1 MAATPPTSRHAG
13 SPDAVIAG
21 SAPPGAALAARAW
34 LLGGRV
40 RTGELAG
47 DPALAAA
54 ARGLVFVFRYGVAV
68 TVAES
73 GEPQPPLDALLAPH
87 VVEPAAQPESEIAE
101 IAIAADGGDRIA
113 PGGTIVLADAGIER
127 LQLVAT
133 VLARSVALAR
143 HETLVAG
150 AFEVSAPLVATL
162 REKGRV
168 RLGIPAVMRIVGNA
182 LAARLGVT
190 GAVQAGERPDLLW
203 DHPALDRLYARL
215 EAEYELEERE
225 AALDRKHAALGD
237 VAEALLGIVQ
247 DKRAFHLEIAIVL
260 LIAFEIVLLLVGL
273 G

>member
-13 SPDAVIAG
+13 TPDVVIAG
-21 SAPPGAALAARAW
+21 RAPAGATLVARAW

-40 RTGELAG
+40 QTGDLAA
-47 DPALAAA
+47 DLALAEA
-54 ARGLVFVFRYGVAV
+54 ARGLAFVFRYGVAV
-68 TVAES
+68 TVAAS
-73 GEPQPPLDALLAPH
+73 GEADPSLDAVLAPH
-87 VVEPAAQPESEIAE
+87 VVEPAAQPESEVAE
-101 IAIAADGGDRIA
+101 IVVAAEGGDRIA
-113 PGGTIVLADAGIER
+113 PGGAIVLADAGVER

-150 AFEVSAPLVATL
+150 AFEVSAPLVAKL
-162 REKGRV
+162 RETGRV
-168 RLGIPAVMRIVGNA
+168 RLRIPAVMRIVGNA

-215 EAEYELEERE
+215 EAEYELGERE
-225 AALDRKHAALGD
+225 AALGRKYAALGD
-237 VAEALLGIVQ
+237 VGEALLGIVQ
-247 DKRAFHLEIAIVL
+247 DKRAFHLEVAIVL
-260 LIAFEIVLLLVGL
+260 LIAFEIVLVLLGR